1 MIAKIGLVARPV
13 ARHRVAIMHVHFT
26 VSWQNKCPLFRVLNK
41 PRVRNL
47 CVTVAARALFVAQ
60 KTSRVHLGNR
70 PVIDRASC
78 EQRHCHRPDSTYI
91 AATRLCL
98 FAYSAGHVLRIY
110 IFYVLDV
117 MYFLS
122 FLVTIISFISSEY
135 SLLCGKA
142 YMYHDT
148 GHSGQS
154 FVLFSAL
161 IKL

>member
-78 EQRHCHRPDSTYI
+78 EQRHCHRTGFHVYSCDSSLPICIFCWSRVAYLHF
-91 AATRLCL
+91 LCIRC
-98 FAYSAGHVLRIY
+98 HVFSKFSRDHNK
-110 IFYVLDV
+110 FY
-117 MYFLS
+117 
-122 FLVTIISFISSEY
+122 
-135 SLLCGKA
+135 
-142 YMYHDT
+142 
-148 GHSGQS
+148 Q
-154 FVLFSAL
+154 
-161 IKL
+161 